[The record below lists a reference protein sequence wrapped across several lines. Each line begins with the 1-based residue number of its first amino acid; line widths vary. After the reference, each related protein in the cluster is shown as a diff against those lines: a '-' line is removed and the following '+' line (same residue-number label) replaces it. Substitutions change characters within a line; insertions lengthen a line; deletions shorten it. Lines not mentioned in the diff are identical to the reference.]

1 MINHI
6 NKDAEKKMEKGV
18 EALNRELSKI
28 RTGRAH
34 PSLLET
40 IKVSYYDAMTPI
52 SQVATIVVED
62 ARTLAVTPYDKSMI
76 AKVEK
81 AIITSSLGVN
91 PATTGKIIRVPLPPL
106 TEERRKDLTKQ
117 MKNEVENSRV
127 SVRTVR
133 RDANQTLKELLKKKE
148 ITEDLDRQGQDAIQK
163 LTDKY
168 IKKIEEISQSKESEL
183 MQM

>member
-1 MINHI
+1 MIDNV

-76 AKVEK
+76 SKVEK

-91 PATTGKIIRVPLPPL
+91 PATTGEIIRVPLPPL

-117 MKNEVENSRV
+117 MKSEVENSRV
-127 SVRTVR
+127 SIRTVR
-133 RDANQTLKELLKKKE
+133 RDANQTLKELLKKKA
-148 ITEDLDRQGQDAIQK
+148 ISEDLDRQGQDEIQK

-168 IKKIEEISQSKESEL
+168 IKKIDEVSQSKELEL